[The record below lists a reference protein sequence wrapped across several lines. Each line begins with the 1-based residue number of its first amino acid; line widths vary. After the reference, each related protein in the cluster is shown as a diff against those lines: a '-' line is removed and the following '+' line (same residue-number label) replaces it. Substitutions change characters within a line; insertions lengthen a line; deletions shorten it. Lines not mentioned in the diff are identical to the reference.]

1 MRYYFTSIR
10 MIIIQ
15 NKDNNKHWWGH
26 GEIEPLIPVG
36 MKNGEATLENSF
48 VASYEVKHVFTIQ
61 F

>member
-1 MRYYFTSIR
+1 

-15 NKDNNKHWWGH
+15 NKDNNKHWWGY
-26 GEIEPLIPVG
+26 GEIEPLISMG
-36 MKNGEATLENSF
+36 MENGEATLENSF